1 MGTWKRLSFFILP
14 REGLKLVPSHVYW
27 SYVWPNF
34 TDLIFV
40 LWTYDFLKKPTSYSK
55 CKLKRRY
62 KLQIIRQHPVRICLL
77 HLNQS
82 RPGTKL
88 QNTEE
93 WQRRT
98 HQQRSID
105 YQWCLW
111 IQMTK
116 VCFSLEKNKW
126 IPSKSWT
133 FDTVN
138 YIYSDSRIELMQI
151 MFCLNSVF
159 PVLSKAL
166 YGFNYDLIISQCVI
180 NCHYQT
186 PRFFANVLFNRH
198 WG

>member
-1 MGTWKRLSFFILP
+1 MILISIFFMGWHPMVFYRGTWQRLSFFILP

-27 SYVWPNF
+27 SYAWPNF
-34 TDLIFV
+34 TDLIIV
-40 LWTYDFLKKPTSYSK
+40 LWTYDFLRKPTSCSK
-55 CKLKRRY
+55 CKLKRQY

-82 RPGTKL
+82 CPGTKL

-126 IPSKSWT
+126 IRSKSWT
-133 FDTVN
+133 LW
-138 YIYSDSRIELMQI
+138 Y
-151 MFCLNSVF
+151 
-159 PVLSKAL
+159 P
-166 YGFNYDLIISQCVI
+166 
-180 NCHYQT
+180 
-186 PRFFANVLFNRH
+186 
-198 WG
+198 

>member
-1 MGTWKRLSFFILP
+1 MGWHMMVFFSWVPGSDCHFLSS
-14 REGLKLVPSHVYW
+14 RGTKTSHVYW
-27 SYVWPNF
+27 SYAWPNS
-34 TDLIFV
+34 TDLIIVF
-40 LWTYDFLKKPTSYSK
+40 WICDFLRKPTNCSK
-55 CKLKRRY
+55 CKLKRQY

-82 RPGTKL
+82 CPGTKL

-126 IPSKSWT
+126 IRSKSRTLW
-133 FDTVN
+133 
-138 YIYSDSRIELMQI
+138 Y
-151 MFCLNSVF
+151 
-159 PVLSKAL
+159 P
-166 YGFNYDLIISQCVI
+166 
-180 NCHYQT
+180 
-186 PRFFANVLFNRH
+186 
-198 WG
+198 